1 MNIITSAKGEALLS
15 MVLNLSK
22 QSQKDLVNITPLNDA
37 EVVGERALHLV
48 NIIGEQANMRYLHKF
63 SIL

>member
-1 MNIITSAKGEALLS
+1 

-48 NIIGEQANMRYLHKF
+48 NITGEQANMRYLHKF

>member
-48 NIIGEQANMRYLHKF
+48 NITGELANMRYLHKF